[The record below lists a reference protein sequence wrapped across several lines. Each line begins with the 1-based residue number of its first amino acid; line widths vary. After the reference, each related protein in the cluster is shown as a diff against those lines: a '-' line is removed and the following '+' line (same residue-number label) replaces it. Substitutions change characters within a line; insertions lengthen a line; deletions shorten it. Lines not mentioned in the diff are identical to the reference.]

1 MEQTIMQSD
10 IIDSFVRLPSR
21 NGELEVSEW
30 FDLAAKWGISHA
42 VAAPS
47 DEFVAVYNDEG
58 NNLMADLVK
67 QYPRRLSA
75 LAVANPWYGKK
86 AVDLLK
92 RAFEQGLCGLY
103 LHPPRQGF
111 HLTDAVVDP
120 LIEVCLSCDKPIYSH
135 TGTPICAMPFQL
147 AELAR
152 RFPEATFVMGQMGW
166 TDFCGYDAI
175 PAAQQAPNIFLET
188 SLVCSSMVAEA
199 FETLGVERVLFGT
212 GYPRSRPAHEFEKI
226 KPLNLPKDIFDKY
239 ARQNARRLWKIK
251 Q

>member
-1 MEQTIMQSD
+1 MEQNIMKSN

-21 NGELEVSEW
+21 DGKLEVGEW
-30 FDLAAKWGISHA
+30 FDLADKWGISHA

-58 NNLMADLVK
+58 NAQMADLAA
-67 QYPRRLSA
+67 QYPERLSA

-86 AVDLLK
+86 AVDSLK
-92 RAFEQGLCGLY
+92 KAFERGLCGLY

-152 RFPEATFVMGQMGW
+152 RFPEATFVMGR

-175 PAAQQAPNIFLET
+175 PAAQQSPNIFLET

-199 FETLGVERVLFGT
+199 FDTLGVERVLFGT

-226 KPLNLPKDIFDKY
+226 KPLNLPDEIFNKY
-239 ARQNARRLWKIK
+239 ANENARRVWKIGT
-251 Q
+251 